1 MVEGKKILY
10 VEDEPEMIELVKL
23 IFRRK
28 GHTVVGALGG
38 GEALQIVNEEKPDL
52 VLLDLMMPDVDGWEV
67 LRRLRAEE
75 DFKDT
80 PVIVVTA
87 KSQDIDKALGL
98 YIAEV
103 DDYVVKPF
111 RPGQL
116 VKSVERV
123 LSQPR
128 NRRGSR
134 RPPG

>member
-1 MVEGKKILY
+1 
-10 VEDEPEMIELVKL
+10 MIELVKL